1 MPILSAFYGIVVRM
15 YREQSGKHN
24 IPHIHAEYA
33 GDEVVLSLD
42 GDVIEGS
49 IPKNKMKLLVAWV
62 EINHEDLIA
71 NWKLLNNGEK
81 IFRIDPL
88 R

>member
-49 IPKNKMKLLVAWV
+49 IPKNKMKLLVACV
-62 EINHEDLIA
+62 EIHQEDLIA